1 MRKAPLEM
9 AVGIFVIIGL
19 ACVGYLTV
27 KLGKMELMG
36 DNYYPLYA
44 KFSSATGLKPGS
56 NVEIAGVR
64 IGQVDGISLDP
75 VMKVAKV
82 KLKIEKGVEIE
93 DDAIASVKTSG
104 LIGDKFIMI
113 TPGGSGDMLETGG
126 TITET
131 EPALDIED
139 LVSKYVFG
147 DKSDKNKSD
156 KKK

>member
-1 MRKAPLEM
+1 MKKSSLEIT
-9 AVGIFVIIGL
+9 VGIFVIIGL

-27 KLGKMELMG
+27 KLGKMELLG
-36 DNYYPLYA
+36 DHYYNLNA
-44 KFSSATGLKPGS
+44 KFNSATGLKPGS

-64 IGQVDGISLDP
+64 VGQVESISLEP
-75 VMKVAKV
+75 VMKIAMV
-82 KLKIEKGVEIE
+82 KMKIENGIELE
-93 DDAIASVKTSG
+93 DDSIASVKTSG

-113 TPGGSGDMLETGG
+113 TPGGSVDMLVPGG

-147 DKSDKNKSD
+147 DKKETKQ
-156 KKK
+156 

>member
-9 AVGIFVIIGL
+9 AVGLFVIIGL

-36 DNYYPLYA
+36 DNFYPLYA
-44 KFSSATGLKPGS
+44 KFNSATGLKPGS

-64 IGQVDGISLDP
+64 IGQVDSIVLDP
-75 VMKVAKV
+75 VMKIAKV
-82 KLKIEKGVEIE
+82 KLKVEKGLELE
-93 DDAIASVKTSG
+93 DDSIASIKTSG

-113 TPGGSGDMLETGG
+113 TPGGSGDMLAPGG
-126 TITET
+126 FISET

-147 DKSDKNKSD
+147 DKKET
-156 KKK
+156 KK